1 MMMATLHSNGQ
12 ERTEMAGGDT
22 ESKSGV
28 KSLQKTQHDG
38 ATI

>member
-22 ESKSGV
+22 EKGF
-28 KSLQKTQHDG
+28 QKPTED
-38 ATI
+38 TT